1 MLSHMEKK
9 IFLQELADAIAEKE
23 GISKKNAENF
33 TKIFFDIIEEGLA
46 EDKFVKIKGF
56 GTFKIVLVGER
67 ESVNINTGER
77 IQIGGHNKITF
88 TPDTLLKDLVNK
100 PFAHF
105 QTITLNDETD
115 IDELESVVT
124 EEEPVAEI
132 PDQLPEISEN
142 LSTPHQD
149 ESETKAVNTTSAPIH
164 ASATEELL
172 QKTDEEEEN
181 KTKETDEEP
190 ENHDSITSS
199 SLPEL
204 PVEET
209 SDSTSVEEPEGS
221 DKRQTAE
228 TEESHVTDAQ
238 KEETPEVPATTEQ
251 TSESIEPEQGADDP
265 SAPPVE
271 DPTENQDKTT
281 ATAQEATDE
290 LPIHSNRKRW
300 RTIMFIAFTLLLM
313 VLSYFAGYFRVLCP
327 NCPHSDT
334 TAIRP
339 EKSAQPRASITKQSK
354 VDSASLTHTSH
365 MPGVPADSI
374 SDNTTDST
382 ISNGNIEPAA
392 MKAEKKALQQ
402 ADAQEK
408 SINEERTYTVKR
420 GDNIYSIAKKMY
432 GNKDYARQIIRH
444 NHLKDPDNI
453 AIGSTLKLPAI
464 KSKE

>member
-1 MLSHMEKK
+1 MEKK

-23 GISKKNAENF
+23 GISKKSAENF

-132 PDQLPEISEN
+132 PDQLPEISKN
-142 LSTPHQD
+142 LSTSHWD
-149 ESETKAVNTTSAPIH
+149 ESETEAENATSAPGH
-164 ASATEELL
+164 ASTTEELP
-172 QKTDEEEEN
+172 QETDKEEEN
-181 KTKETDEEP
+181 KTKEPDEEP
-190 ENHDSITSS
+190 ENHDSTAPS
-199 SLPEL
+199 SLPGL

-209 SDSTSVEEPEGS
+209 PGSTSVEEPEGS

-228 TEESHVTDAQ
+228 TEDSHVTDTP
-238 KEETPEVPATTEQ
+238 KEETPEIPATAEQ
-251 TSESIEPEQGADDP
+251 TSENTEPEQGADNP
-265 SAPPVE
+265 SVPPAE
-271 DPTENQDKTT
+271 APTENQDKTT
-281 ATAQEATDE
+281 ETTQEATDE

-300 RTIMFIAFTLLLM
+300 RTMMFIAFTLLLM

-339 EKSAQPRASITKQSK
+339 EKSYIPRVPMTKQSK
-354 VDSASLTHTSH
+354 ADSASLTHTSH
-365 MPGVPADSI
+365 TPSVPTDSI
-374 SDNTTDST
+374 SGNTTDST

-392 MKAEKKALQQ
+392 MKAEKKASQQ
-402 ADAQEK
+402 AGAQEK
-408 SINEERTYTVKR
+408 DMNEEKTYTVKR

-464 KSKE
+464 KSTE